1 MAGSNNFVLS
11 VNGTGDWYL
20 FHARRNK
27 LKRVLFGISLDLH
40 YLCNR
45 DYTIF
50 ATEKAAIKREKTRKD
65 FGIFRAEAVSNEVQ
79 KRKTTT
85 IMEITTRTFTD
96 EEWTE
101 HEQFVQ
107 MFRAAKQ
114 RKQEWQK
121 KMGVVLAEKAEK
133 IRKRR
138 AEIDKLF
145 EEK

>member
-1 MAGSNNFVLS
+1 M
-11 VNGTGDWYL
+11 
-20 FHARRNK
+20 
-27 LKRVLFGISLDLH
+27 
-40 YLCNR
+40 
-45 DYTIF
+45 
-50 ATEKAAIKREKTRKD
+50 
-65 FGIFRAEAVSNEVQ
+65 EA
-79 KRKTTT
+79 
-85 IMEITTRTFTD
+85 TTRTFTA
-96 EEWTE
+96 E
-101 HEQFVQ
+101 Q